1 MSLWSFGGFP
11 SLKAVVHVWGLMKGQ
26 STVWGGGGRVHVVL
40 CNWSTL
46 RPMLAL
52 TKQHPLLS
60 WVLLPPRGTAEKLD
74 TDLLC
79 SRDPSNLPLLV
90 WEMFVQQL

>member
-11 SLKAVVHVWGLMKGQ
+11 SLKAVVHAWGLMKGQ

-52 TKQHPLLS
+52 TK
-60 WVLLPPRGTAEKLD
+60 
-74 TDLLC
+74 
-79 SRDPSNLPLLV
+79 
-90 WEMFVQQL
+90 